1 MYRYR
6 LLLILLIPL
15 FIYLL
20 SLGITQATLTIDS
33 TSLTSDAD
41 LTLKSASSSL
51 ISIGHPDQSGTITIA
66 SSTQAL
72 TLELGKSTSALTIN
86 IGAGTGGH
94 TINIATGT
102 STAKPVN
109 IATATGTQNTINIG
123 SASSSVAI
131 SSTNWTI
138 STAGTSTLT
147 VSSGAV
153 MFFNLSSCPSGWTE
167 FTDARG
173 RYLVGLP
180 SGGTLGDTTGTAL
193 TNLENRAV
201 GQHGHPVSD
210 SGHTHTI
217 AVQQVGDC
225 NCSAG

>member
-102 STAKPVN
+102 STAKTVN

-138 STAGTSTLT
+138 STAGTSTLS
-147 VSSGAV
+147 VPSGAII
-153 MFFNLSSCPSGWTE
+153 FTDLASCPSGWAEVTS
-167 FTDARG
+167 ARG

-180 SGGTLGDTTGTAL
+180 SAGTLAAATGTAL
-193 TNLENRAV
+193 TNLENRPV
-201 GQHGHPVSD
+201 GQHTHDISDPGHSHTVSLTTAYD
-210 SGHTHTI
+210 Y
-217 AVQQVGDC
+217 
-225 NCSAG
+225 AGGA